1 MTGDILFGLT
11 FISALGC
18 GLVAGV
24 FFAFS
29 TFVMKGLARLP
40 APQGIAAMQSIN
52 VTVINPWFMGAF
64 LGTAV
69 ICALL
74 AGTTLFHWHK
84 DASPYL
90 LAGSMLY
97 LLGSALITMTCN
109 VPRNNALAKVD
120 AAAANGPAVWRQFVA
135 EWNAWNHVRTIASVL
150 AAGSFTIGITKFVF

>member
-18 GLVAGV
+18 GLIAGV

-29 TFVMKGLARLP
+29 TFVMKALARLP

-52 VTVINPWFMGAF
+52 VAAINPWFMGAF

-74 AGTTLFHWHK
+74 AGTALVHWQRP
-84 DASPYL
+84 ASPYL
-90 LAGSMLY
+90 FAGSMLY
-97 LLGSALITMTCN
+97 LLGSVLITITCN
-109 VPRNNALAKVD
+109 VPRNNALA
-120 AAAANGPAVWRQFVA
+120 NGPAVWTHFVA
-135 EWNAWNHVRTIASVL
+135 EWSAWNHVRTIASFL
-150 AAGSFTIGITKFVF
+150 ATGSFTIGITKFLS